1 MANASLVVR
10 VSAQIAEFQ
19 KSFNDMSKTAKDFA
33 SDFEGI
39 ATRAA
44 AVGSFIGNV
53 AADIAKSLASGFA
66 GAIKDAV
73 KFSSEFNNAFLGL
86 SSVARAFGTNTD
98 AATAAAKKLSADGL
112 LPLKD
117 SATGL
122 KNLLA
127 AGFSLPEATKLM
139 EAFKDSA
146 AFGRQGALSF
156 GDAVRSATEGVK
168 NGNSILVDNAGI
180 TKNLSQILKEAGFS
194 AQDLSRASSDAA
206 VRQALY
212 NGILRE
218 AAAQTGDATKLTK
231 TYAGQLEGMRT
242 SWTNLLATWGDA
254 ITKNATVAEG
264 LGAVRD
270 LFNRLNSVLS
280 NNQRGY
286 NLVSDAVVGFVK
298 VLAGTVRAINVM
310 QEAFNSMDSAIATLT
325 RAILQNIKI
334 VADNLLK
341 IITIAGKLPGSGI
354 VISAFA
360 QEIVGLGI
368 ISGAAGP
375 QIKSLTDRIAE
386 NDQRTATWG
395 RALTGAANTLDTLAG
410 TLAQTRGK
418 TVELGD
424 STERVSNNL
433 GVATKK
439 VTEAD
444 KAFAKLVKTFTDL
457 QELHPSDLL
466 KNVSIPIAPPVLGS
480 GPSVKIGG
488 IDWNDFWHTAKP
500 TPPPVGFWDKVFRP
514 SDIGKALGD
523 AISGAI
529 QGGGNVIQSA
539 LGALGQTFTTGLAKH
554 LTSTVAEGGKAI
566 TGFLGGAINAVLPG
580 LGSLLGPLA
589 GKIGSALKSAF
600 GLGTAGRDLV
610 EQFASTFGGFDA
622 LHKKLGELGGA
633 GEQLWI
639 TLTQGVGKNNPEQA
653 KAAIDAI
660 NGAFDKQKTLAND
673 ALGLLSQI
681 ADLNAGRLPSSLDP
695 YVQKLKDIGGLTG
708 SQIDLLKGLSSE
720 GEVDWKKMRDVAGK
734 YGIDL
739 ANLGPQFQSSRLHE
753 SAQTLFDDFRLL
765 VDNGADVGSVLG
777 GMSGKISDLVNDSMK
792 FGIDIPGNF
801 KPLIE
806 KLINSGQLI
815 DANGNK
821 ITDVNKLKFG
831 GDLTSS
837 LDALAD
843 KLGKLIDVLANK
855 IPSAIDQLSQ
865 KHVTIPIDLDVSGEL
880 PDGSHIEK
888 FATGGIVRKPTL
900 AVIGEAG
907 PEAVVPLTRS
917 GMGLSASDFAEGG
930 VLQLQ
935 APQLRSFLNGEV
947 VTVTRADAARGG
959 LVPRSNRRS
968 Y

>member
-19 KSFNDMSKTAKDFA
+19 KSFNDMSKVAKDFA

-44 AVGSFIGNV
+44 AVGSFIGNI

-529 QGGGNVIQSA
+529 QGGGNVFQA
-539 LGALGQTFTTGLAKH
+539 AAGALGQTFTTGFAKF
-554 LTSTVAEGGKAI
+554 LTTAKDLGGEGI
-566 TGFLGGAINAVLPG
+566 SGFLGGAINAVLPG
-580 LGSLLGPLA
+580 LGSLLGPLVS
-589 GKIGSALKSAF
+589 KIGSALKNAF
-600 GLGTAGRDLV
+600 GLGSAGRDLV
-610 EQFASTFGGFDA
+610 KDFAASFGGFDA
-622 LHKKLGELGGA
+622 LHKKLLDLGSA

-639 TLTQGVGKNNPEQA
+639 RLTQGVGKNNPEQA

-660 NGAFDKQKTLAND
+660 NQAFGHQSDMIAKTQAVLEEYGISFEQTGEKFRNSTIAAEFD
-673 ALGLLSQI
+673 ALFEKTQILQNAGVDMNLILEKQADQYSALAAKAIATNTEIPLSMRPLLEKLAEMGLLTDK
-681 ADLNAGRLPSSLDP
+681 A
-695 YVQKLKDIGGLTG
+695 TG
-708 SQIDLLKGLSSE
+708 EFIDLSKVTWAKSLTQGFD
-720 GEVDWKKMRDVAGK
+720 EVTKAIYDLRDA
-734 YGIDL
+734 
-739 ANLGPQFQSSRLHE
+739 
-753 SAQTLFDDFRLL
+753 
-765 VDNGADVGSVLG
+765 
-777 GMSGKISDLVNDSMK
+777 LVN
-792 FGIDIPGNF
+792 G
-801 KPLIE
+801 
-806 KLINSGQLI
+806 
-815 DANGNK
+815 
-821 ITDVNKLKFG
+821 VG
-831 GDLTSS
+831 GALDDLSR
-837 LDALAD
+837 
-843 KLGKLIDVLANK
+843 
-855 IPSAIDQLSQ
+855 

-917 GMGLSASDFAEGG
+917 GMGLDATAVGGDTYISIGGREIRDFI
-930 VLQLQ
+930 
-935 APQLRSFLNGEV
+935 
-947 VTVTRADAARGG
+947 VTTTREDAARGG
-959 LVPRSNRRS
+959 LVPRTSARRR